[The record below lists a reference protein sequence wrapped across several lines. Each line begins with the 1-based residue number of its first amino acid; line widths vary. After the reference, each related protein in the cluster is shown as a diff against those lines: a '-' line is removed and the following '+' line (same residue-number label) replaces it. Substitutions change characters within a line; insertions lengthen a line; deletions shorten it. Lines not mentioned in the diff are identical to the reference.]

1 VIHPSGEVLGQLGEE
16 PGELDC
22 ELDLAE
28 LRSLRR
34 QWPLL
39 QESRAD
45 LVARGALEL
54 AREEEL

>member
-1 VIHPSGEVLGQLGEE
+1 VISPSGEVLCQLGSE

-22 ELDLAE
+22 DLDLAE

-45 LVARGALEL
+45 VVARAATRL
-54 AREEEL
+54 AEEEL